1 MDDVTTVVIIEKDT
15 RALVAAIPAVLYD
28 DMIVE
33 NGYEEVLYYN
43 GADPLLEEDA
53 DGKLYLKEN
62 SSIVKL

>member
-1 MDDVTTVVIIEKDT
+1 MDEVTTVVIIEKDT

-43 GADPLLEEDA
+43 GTDPLLYEDEN
-53 DGKLYLKEN
+53 GKLYLKDN
-62 SSIVKL
+62 SCIVKL

>member
-1 MDDVTTVVIIEKDT
+1 MDEVTTVVIIEKDT
-15 RALVAAIPAVLYD
+15 RALVTVIPAVLYD

-43 GADPLLEEDA
+43 GTDPLLEEDA